1 MSQLTRKEQP
11 NAEALEF
18 VYDKTG
24 RRTYLNSS
32 GGEVYYEYDAI
43 GRMQKLQKQG
53 ASEAQY
59 EYDAANRLTKK
70 TLGNGCYTYFAYD
83 QANRITQILSCKPE
97 STPLAY
103 FEYTYDAASRI
114 TQCQREDGTVIYY
127 GYDEASRLTSEDW
140 YDNSMTPI
148 YAFAWDYD
156 AVGNRIYQKRGNQ
169 ETYYTYDAGNAL
181 IQKHEP
187 GTGYSYYQYDS
198 RGNCT
203 LIQEPDGNVYF
214 TYNHANLVTSI
225 HHKTGAFNYFYYD
238 SQLHR
243 YAIEDSNG
251 LAYFTW
257 DSNGLNL
264 LAEKD
269 ASGNTTAQYTHGYT
283 PIQGIGSLVEA
294 KKEVDSCTYY
304 QYPIYDHRGTVV
316 KLVDEN
322 GETVGEYHYNAW
334 GLAFQEEEIGATNR
348 FGWQS
353 NWLKLTDSQEGLLL
367 SPTRIYLAKEGQ

>member
-1 MSQLTRKEQP
+1 
-11 NAEALEF
+11 
-18 VYDKTG
+18 
-24 RRTYLNSS
+24 
-32 GGEVYYEYDAI
+32 
-43 GRMQKLQKQG
+43 MQAG
-53 ASEAQY
+53 HPY
-59 EYDAANRLTKK
+59 
-70 TLGNGCYTYFAYD
+70 
-83 QANRITQILSCKPE
+83 
-97 STPLAY
+97 
-103 FEYTYDAASRI
+103 
-114 TQCQREDGTVIYY
+114 V
-127 GYDEASRLTSEDW
+127 W
-140 YDNSMTPI
+140 YVMTPI

-156 AVGNRIYQKRGNQ
+156 AAGNRIYQKRGNQ

-294 KKEVDSCTYY
+294 KKEIDSCTY
-304 QYPIYDHRGTVV
+304 QYPIYDNRGTVV

-322 GETVGEYHYNAW
+322 AQTIEKYHYNAW
-334 GLAFQEEEIGATNR
+334 GFPFQYDDKARNR

-353 NWLKLTDSQEGLLL
+353 NWIQLPISNAELLL
-367 SPTRIYLAKEGQ
+367 SPTRIYSAKDGIFLQRDMLGFRDGLNLYEGFANIPVNSIDVYGFQTTDEALWFYAEREKTMEKIRKYEEEREKKYYSVLDRYSVY